1 MSKYLQKWQAITTIL
16 VGIVSSGTGYLVY
29 VWQKESSEVVA
40 RHQITEL
47 IIDAK
52 KREIE
57 AQTKLQATK
66 EAGIDDIYDF
76 MQQLVNTYKTP
87 AWVKYLD
94 FMDQKFKYVVTNPQY
109 SSVYNTPPI
118 PRGETD
124 QSLYAG
130 VDLTPLQRSALSEY
144 ATNDYKSLQI
154 GFGRC
159 LDVMEP
165 AFPNPGDNKIVKYWF
180 RKCML
185 KHGSQT
191 YVLGYQL

>member
-1 MSKYLQKWQAITTIL
+1 MSKYLQKWQAITTIF
-16 VGIVSSGTGYLVY
+16 VGVVSSVTGYLVY
-29 VWQKESSEVVA
+29 QWQKESSEVVA
-40 RHQITEL
+40 RHAITEL

-52 KREIE
+52 KREVE
-57 AQTKLQATK
+57 AQTKLKATK

-94 FMDQKFKYVVTNPQY
+94 FVDQKFKFVVTNPQY
-109 SSVYNTPPI
+109 SEVYKTPPI
-118 PRGETD
+118 PRGQTD
-124 QSLYAG
+124 QGLYES
-130 VDLTPLQRSALSEY
+130 VDLTPLQRAALAEY

-165 AFPNPGDNKIVKYWF
+165 AFPGVSDSKIVKYWF